1 MNIGDLVRMKD
12 DSFKI
17 MGVIVDVITD
27 AYPPDIEVYKVV
39 WIDDLCDP
47 SFATKHNL
55 EEVCKLV
62 VPNV

>member
-1 MNIGDLVRMKD
+1 MNIGDLVRMKE

-17 MGVIVDVITD
+17 MGVIVDVVTD
-27 AYPPDIEVYKVV
+27 DYEDIEIYKVV

-47 SFATKHNL
+47 SYATKDNL

-62 VPNV
+62 T